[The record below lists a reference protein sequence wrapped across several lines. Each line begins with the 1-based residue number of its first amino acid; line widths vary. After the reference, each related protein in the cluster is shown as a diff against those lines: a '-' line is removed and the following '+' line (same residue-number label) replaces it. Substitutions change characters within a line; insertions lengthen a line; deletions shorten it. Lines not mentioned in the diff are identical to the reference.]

1 MTFEALLLTLGHFLW
16 CVWSKSMD
24 NCELNSLSGDDGAA
38 ATRDHAPVRQRLED
52 CAWRTRVRLCVHL
65 RPHPVDCYLFVFSPA
80 QRLSGPT
87 PPPAPL
93 CTSPGRP
100 PGSACPPR
108 TPCGPGC
115 APGGRTMSRGDWG
128 RRCTPLSPSCWPRL
142 GYWTCLTGSC
152 WTVKINPKHQIP
164 VKNTEISNKGE
175 SGNEGF
181 TRQVLM
187 PKELLSAYIHVWKWF
202 IPDSCVDTYFHSAW
216 EQPAC
221 LDVIRLQNQKWK

>member
-1 MTFEALLLTLGHFLW
+1 MTSEALLLTLGHFLW
-16 CVWSKSMD
+16 CAWSKSID

-38 ATRDHAPVRQRLED
+38 ATQRDHTPVRQRLENR
-52 CAWRTRVRLCVHL
+52 AWRARVRLCVHL

-80 QRLSGPT
+80 QRLSAPT

-93 CTSPGRP
+93 CPSPGRP
-100 PGSACPPR
+100 PGSPCPPR

-115 APGGRTMSRGDWG
+115 APGGRTMLRGDWG

-142 GYWTCLTGSC
+142 GYWTRLTGSC

-175 SGNEGF
+175 GLRDLHDRSWCP
-181 TRQVLM
+181 T
-187 PKELLSAYIHVWKWF
+187 LSCCLPPIFFVTVCLYPRLKVIHTW
-202 IPDSCVDTYFHSAW
+202 
-216 EQPAC
+216 
-221 LDVIRLQNQKWK
+221 